1 MRFNLVDSIM
11 KEINKMSEFI
21 KEMLEDDFDKET
33 SQGTVLIDFFAD
45 WCGPCRQLTPIL
57 EEVAKEVKEVNFIK
71 INIDAAQTV
80 AARLEITSI
89 PTLVLLKDG
98 KEVDRV
104 VGLIEA
110 DDLKKFLAKA

>member
-1 MRFNLVDSIM
+1 
-11 KEINKMSEFI
+11 MSEFI
-21 KEMLEDDFDKET
+21 KEILEDDFDKET
-33 SQGTVLIDFFAD
+33 NQGTVLIDFFAD

-71 INIDAAQTV
+71 INIDAAQEV

-89 PTLVLLKDG
+89 PTLILFHKG
-98 KEVDRV
+98 KEIDRF

-110 DDLKKFLAKA
+110 DDLKTFLKKAK